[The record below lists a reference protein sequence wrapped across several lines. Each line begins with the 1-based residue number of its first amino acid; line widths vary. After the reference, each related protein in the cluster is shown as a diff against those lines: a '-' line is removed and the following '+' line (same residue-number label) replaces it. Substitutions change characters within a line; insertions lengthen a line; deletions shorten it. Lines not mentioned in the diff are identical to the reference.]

1 MTTFILSF
9 FLTSL
14 IMSALILFIWIIHS
28 LAANV
33 FTAKLR
39 YITWVVILIGFLIPL
54 RFSIGYGVI
63 NLPPVYQTVA
73 PAYQGSPADEMA
85 TLDNQENIINEQ
97 PLDLET
103 NEAPPDTN
111 EQAVVNNE
119 VPDDGNGIV
128 NVQNPN
134 VTTAE
139 TNMAAT
145 IANFFTAFT
154 LLHVILII
162 WAIGVVGIL
171 TYHIIQYIK
180 FHRQVKRWGEQE
192 EDEETWEAF
201 HNVVDDMGLA
211 HKKINLMTCPFIT
224 SSMLTGLFKPVILLP
239 ERNFDQDELTL
250 IFKHELVHYKRHDL
264 LVKFLSLI
272 AIAIHWYNPFIYLL
286 SGQMQAEGEASCDE
300 HVLKDVDLKNR
311 HFYAEVIIGMI
322 GKKNKMTFLATNFYG
337 GKLGI
342 KKRLTSVMD
351 TKRKLPIISYGLL
364 ILVLCVIFFSGSVF
378 ATTNYESSY
387 IQQTSEPS
395 IYEPIQPTANITA
408 AEAVEL
414 AIELIGGGDL
424 ISLELSIYEGNEVYV
439 IEIDFEDFLYSVLV
453 DIQTENIISLSST
466 HLSEIAAELDSQ
478 PAQSTTSTSP
488 PETVSTD
495 SSNGST
501 ISRDRA
507 AEIALALVPG
517 TLIEVDNDFEHGR
530 AVWYVEIRSGR
541 HIHEIYVDQQTGEI
555 VYHESEIDD

>member
-1 MTTFILSF
+1 MTAFILSF

-39 YITWVVILIGFLIPL
+39 YVTWVVILIGFLIPL

-63 NLPPVYQTVA
+63 NLPSLNQTVA
-73 PAYQGSPADEMA
+73 PAYQGTPTDEMG

-97 PLDLET
+97 LPALEP
-103 NEAPPDTN
+103 NEAPLNTN
-111 EQAVVNNE
+111 EQAVVNHAI
-119 VPDDGNGIV
+119 PDDSNEIV
-128 NVQNPN
+128 NVQNQN

-139 TNMAAT
+139 TNMAT
-145 IANFFTAFT
+145 SIVNFFTTFT

-162 WAIGVVGIL
+162 WAIGGVGIL
-171 TYHIIQYIK
+171 TYHIIQYVK

-192 EDEETWEAF
+192 EDEEAWEAF
-201 HNVVDDMGLA
+201 HDVADDMGLA

-239 ERNFDQDELTL
+239 ERNFDRDELTL

-286 SGQMQAEGEASCDE
+286 SQQMQAEGEASCDE

-351 TKRKLPIISYGLL
+351 TKTKFPALSYGLL
-364 ILVLCVIFFSGSVF
+364 AFVLCIITFSGSVF
-378 ATTNYESSY
+378 ATSIDTPIFEVRDLTQEQAEAIATGYVGGGVIVMNENSYEHGVSNHLFLIRVLYRDIYYQVEINRQTGEVTGLFTILEPHETSQLNEEAIITMEAAVVIARAHLDSVDVSNATLVSAYLTTENDLEIWNIEFNQDDTNYEFY
-387 IQQTSEPS
+387 IN
-395 IYEPIQPTANITA
+395 A
-408 AEAVEL
+408 
-414 AIELIGGGDL
+414 
-424 ISLELSIYEGNEVYV
+424 
-439 IEIDFEDFLYSVLV
+439 
-453 DIQTENIISLSST
+453 
-466 HLSEIAAELDSQ
+466 
-478 PAQSTTSTSP
+478 
-488 PETVSTD
+488 
-495 SSNGST
+495 
-501 ISRDRA
+501 
-507 AEIALALVPG
+507 
-517 TLIEVDNDFEHGR
+517 
-530 AVWYVEIRSGR
+530 
-541 HIHEIYVDQQTGEI
+541 QTGEI
-555 VYHESEIDD
+555 IQYELEIDD